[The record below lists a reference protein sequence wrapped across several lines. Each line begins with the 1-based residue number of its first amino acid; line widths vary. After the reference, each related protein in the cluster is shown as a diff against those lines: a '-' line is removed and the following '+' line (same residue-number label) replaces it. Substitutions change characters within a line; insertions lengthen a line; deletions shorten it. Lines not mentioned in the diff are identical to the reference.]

1 MLQTETNTKYPKSLA
16 LSKRIV
22 IVGPAYPLR
31 GGLATYNQLLAT
43 KLKEQGHE
51 VRIVTFSLQYPSILF
66 PGKTQYS
73 TDPKPQNLNIEVG
86 LNSVNPF
93 NWIRLGKKLKKE
105 KPDLVIF
112 RYWMPF
118 MGPSLGTLGRII
130 RKNGHTKVVTIADNI
145 IPHEQRFFDSVFT
158 KYFLKSCDGFVTMSQ
173 SVLEDLKKFD
183 VLQPAAYNPHPM
195 YESFGPVQSKS
206 DAQKKLDLKVGGK
219 YLLFFGFIRKYK
231 GLDILLKAFADKRI
245 QDAGIKLIIAGEYYD
260 SPDEYKQIIAE
271 NNLEDSVIEANDFIP
286 DSEVS
291 TYFSAADMVVQTYK
305 TATQSGVTQIAY
317 YYNKPMLV
325 TDVGG
330 LAELVPH
337 QKVGYVTNIDT
348 KEIADSILDFYQN
361 KREEEFVANIKNERK
376 RFTWDSMIEKLFSV
390 GSISD

>member
-1 MLQTETNTKYPKSLA
+1 
-16 LSKRIV
+16 LSKNII

-31 GGLATYNQLLAT
+31 GGLATYNLLLAN
-43 KLKEQGHE
+43 KLQEQGHS
-51 VRIVTFSLQYPSILF
+51 VRIATFSLQYPNIIF

-73 TDPKPQNLNIEVG
+73 TEPKPDSIEIEVS
-86 LNSVNPF
+86 LNSVNPL
-93 NWIRLGKKLKKE
+93 NWLSLGKKLREE

-130 RKNGHTKVVTIADNI
+130 RKNKHTKVVAIADNI
-145 IPHEQRFFDSVFT
+145 IPHEKRFFDTPFT
-158 KYFLKSCDGFVTMSQ
+158 KYFVNSCDGFVTMSK

-183 VLQPAAYNPHPM
+183 VNKPAGYNPHPM
-195 YESFGPVQSKS
+195 YESFGPQLDKVE
-206 DAQKKLDLKVGGK
+206 ARKKLGLAENGK

-231 GLDILLKAFADKRI
+231 GLDILLRAFADKRI
-245 QDAGIKLIIAGEYYD
+245 QEAGIKLIIAGEYYD
-260 SPDEYKQIIAE
+260 KPEEYQAIIKE
-271 NNLEDSVIEANDFIP
+271 HNLEPAVVQANEFIP

-291 TYFSAADMVVQTYK
+291 VYFSAADMVVQTYK

-317 YYNKPMLV
+317 YYHNPMLV

-337 QKVGYVTNIDT
+337 NKVGYVTSTDT
-348 KEIADSILDFYQN
+348 LEIADAILDFYEN
-361 KREEEFVANIKNERK
+361 KREAEFVENIKTERLC
-376 RFTWDSMIEKLFSV
+376 FTWDSMIAKLFEV
-390 GSISD
+390 GGL

>member
-1 MLQTETNTKYPKSLA
+1 
-16 LSKRIV
+16 LSKNII

-31 GGLATYNQLLAT
+31 GGLATYNLLLAN
-43 KLKEQGHE
+43 KLQEQGHS
-51 VRIVTFSLQYPSILF
+51 VRIVTFSLQYPNIIF

-73 TDPKPQNLNIEVG
+73 TEPKPDSIEIEVS
-86 LNSVNPF
+86 LNSVNPL
-93 NWIRLGKKLKKE
+93 NWLSLGKKLREE

-130 RKNGHTKVVTIADNI
+130 RKNKHTKVVAIADNI
-145 IPHEQRFFDSVFT
+145 IPHERRFFDTPFT
-158 KYFLKSCDGFVTMSQ
+158 KYFVNSCDGFVTMSE

-183 VLQPAAYNPHPM
+183 VNKPAGYNPHPM
-195 YESFGPVQSKS
+195 YESFGRQLDKVE
-206 DAQKKLDLKVGGK
+206 ARKKLGLAEKGK

-231 GLDILLKAFADKRI
+231 GLDILLRAFADKRI
-245 QDAGIKLIIAGEYYD
+245 QEAGIKLIIAGEYYD
-260 SPDEYKQIIAE
+260 KPEEYQAIIKE
-271 NNLEDSVIEANDFIP
+271 HNLESAVVQVNDFIP

-291 TYFSAADMVVQTYK
+291 MYFSAADMVVQTYK

-317 YYNKPMLV
+317 YYHNPMLV

-337 QKVGYVTNIDT
+337 NKVGYVTSTDT
-348 KEIADSILDFYQN
+348 LEIADAILDFYEN
-361 KREEEFVANIKNERK
+361 KREAEFVENIKTERL
-376 RFTWDSMIEKLFSV
+376 RFTWDSMIAKLFEV
-390 GSISD
+390 GGF

>member
-1 MLQTETNTKYPKSLA
+1 M
-16 LSKRIV
+16 SKNII

-31 GGLATYNQLLAT
+31 GGLATYNLLLAN
-43 KLKEQGHE
+43 KLQEQGHS
-51 VRIVTFSLQYPSILF
+51 VRIVTFSLQYPNIIF

-73 TDPKPQNLNIEVG
+73 TEPKPDSIEIEVS
-86 LNSVNPF
+86 LNSVNPL
-93 NWIRLGKKLKKE
+93 NWLSLGKKLREE

-130 RKNGHTKVVTIADNI
+130 RKNKHTKVVAIADNI
-145 IPHEQRFFDSVFT
+145 IPHEKRFFDTPFT
-158 KYFLKSCDGFVTMSQ
+158 KYFVNSCDGFVTMSK

-183 VLQPAAYNPHPM
+183 VNKPAGYNPHPM
-195 YESFGPVQSKS
+195 YESFGPQLDKVE
-206 DAQKKLDLKVGGK
+206 ARKKLGLAENGK

-231 GLDILLKAFADKRI
+231 GLDILLRAFADKRI
-245 QDAGIKLIIAGEYYD
+245 QEAGIKLIIAGEYYD
-260 SPDEYKQIIAE
+260 KPEEYQAIIKE
-271 NNLEDSVIEANDFIP
+271 HNLEPAVVQANEFIP

-291 TYFSAADMVVQTYK
+291 VYFSAADMVVQTYK

-317 YYNKPMLV
+317 YYHNPMLV

-337 QKVGYVTNIDT
+337 NKVGYVTSTDT
-348 KEIADSILDFYQN
+348 LEIADAILDFYEN
-361 KREEEFVANIKNERK
+361 KREAEFVENIKTERL
-376 RFTWDSMIEKLFSV
+376 RFTWDSMIAKLFEV
-390 GSISD
+390 GGF

>member
-1 MLQTETNTKYPKSLA
+1 M
-16 LSKRIV
+16 SKNII

-31 GGLATYNQLLAT
+31 GGLATFNLLLAN
-43 KLKEQGHE
+43 KLQEQGHS
-51 VRIVTFSLQYPSILF
+51 VRIVTFSLQYPNIIF

-73 TDPKPQNLNIEVG
+73 TEPKSDSIEIEVS
-86 LNSVNPF
+86 LNSVNPL
-93 NWIRLGKKLKKE
+93 NWLSLGKKLREE

-130 RKNGHTKVVTIADNI
+130 RKNKHTKVVAIADNI
-145 IPHEQRFFDSVFT
+145 IPHEKRFFDTPFT
-158 KYFLKSCDGFVTMSQ
+158 KYFVNSCDGFVTMSE

-183 VLQPAAYNPHPM
+183 VNKPAGYNPHPM
-195 YESFGPVQSKS
+195 YESFGPQLDKVE
-206 DAQKKLDLKVGGK
+206 ARKKLGLAEKGK

-231 GLDILLKAFADKRI
+231 GLDILLRAFADKRI
-245 QDAGIKLIIAGEYYD
+245 QEAGIKLIIAGEYYD
-260 SPDEYKQIIAE
+260 KPEEYQAIIKE
-271 NNLEDSVIEANDFIP
+271 HNLESAVVQANEFIP

-317 YYNKPMLV
+317 YYHNPMLV

-330 LAELVPH
+330 LAELVLH
-337 QKVGYVTNIDT
+337 NKVGYVTSTDT
-348 KEIADSILDFYQN
+348 LEIADAILDFYEK
-361 KREEEFVANIKNERK
+361 KREAEFVENIKTERL
-376 RFTWDSMIEKLFSV
+376 RFTWDSMIAKLFEV
-390 GSISD
+390 GGL

>member
-1 MLQTETNTKYPKSLA
+1 M
-16 LSKRIV
+16 SKNII

-31 GGLATYNQLLAT
+31 GGLATYNLLLAN
-43 KLKEQGHE
+43 KLQEQGHS
-51 VRIVTFSLQYPSILF
+51 VRIVTFSLQYPNIIF

-73 TDPKPQNLNIEVG
+73 TEPKPDSIEIEVS
-86 LNSVNPF
+86 LNSVNPL
-93 NWIRLGKKLKKE
+93 NWLSLGKKLREE

-130 RKNGHTKVVTIADNI
+130 RKNKHTKVVAIADNI
-145 IPHEQRFFDSVFT
+145 IPHERRFFDTPFT
-158 KYFLKSCDGFVTMSQ
+158 KYFVNSCDGFVTMSE

-183 VLQPAAYNPHPM
+183 VNKPAGYNPHPM
-195 YESFGPVQSKS
+195 YESFGRQLDKVE
-206 DAQKKLDLKVGGK
+206 ARKKLGLAEKGK

-231 GLDILLKAFADKRI
+231 GLDILLRAFADKRI
-245 QDAGIKLIIAGEYYD
+245 QEAGIKLIIAGEYYD
-260 SPDEYKQIIAE
+260 KPEEYQAIIKE
-271 NNLEDSVIEANDFIP
+271 HNLESAVVQANEFIP

-317 YYNKPMLV
+317 YYHNPMLV

-337 QKVGYVTNIDT
+337 NKVGYVTSTDT
-348 KEIADSILDFYQN
+348 LEIADAILDFYEN
-361 KREEEFVANIKNERK
+361 KREAEFVENIKTERL
-376 RFTWDSMIEKLFSV
+376 RFTWDSMIAKLFEV
-390 GSISD
+390 GGF

>member
-1 MLQTETNTKYPKSLA
+1 MSKS
-16 LSKRIV
+16 IV

-43 KLKEQGHE
+43 KLQEQGHS
-51 VRIVTFSLQYPSILF
+51 VRIVTFSLQYPNILF

-73 TDPKPQNLNIEVG
+73 TDIKPENIEIEVS
-86 LNSVNPF
+86 LNSVNPL
-93 NWIRLGKKLKKE
+93 NWLSLGNTLRKE

-130 RKNGHTKVVTIADNI
+130 RKNKHTKVVTIADNI
-145 IPHEQRFFDSVFT
+145 IPHEKRFFDTPFT
-158 KYFLKSCDGFVTMSQ
+158 KYFVNSCDGFVTMSEL
-173 SVLEDLKKFD
+173 VLEDLKQFD
-183 VLQPAAYNPHPM
+183 STKPVAYNPHPM
-195 YESFGPVQSKS
+195 YESFGPQLDKA
-206 DAQKKLDLKVGGK
+206 DARKKLGLAENGK

-231 GLDILLKAFADKRI
+231 GLDILLRAFADKRI
-245 QDAGIKLIIAGEYYD
+245 QESGIKLIIAGEYYD
-260 SPDEYKQIIAE
+260 KPEEYQAIIEAHG
-271 NNLEDSVIEANDFIP
+271 LEKALVQANDFIP

-317 YYNKPMLV
+317 YYHNPMLV

-337 QKVGYVTNIDT
+337 NKVGYVTSTDID
-348 KEIADSILDFYQN
+348 EIADAILDFYEN
-361 KREEEFVANIKNERK
+361 KREAEFVENIKTERL
-376 RFTWDSMIEKLFSV
+376 RFTWESMIAKLFEV
-390 GSISD
+390 GGL

>member
-1 MLQTETNTKYPKSLA
+1 MS
-16 LSKRIV
+16 
-22 IVGPAYPLR
+22 
-31 GGLATYNQLLAT
+31 TYNQLLAT
-43 KLKEQGHE
+43 KLKEQGHT

-73 TDPKPQNLNIEVG
+73 TDPKPQDIDIEVS

-93 NWIRLGKKLKKE
+93 NWLRLGRKLKKE

-130 RKNGHTKVVTIADNI
+130 RKNNHTKVVAIADNI
-145 IPHEQRFFDSVFT
+145 IPHEQRFFDAPFT
-158 KYFLKSCDGFVTMSQ
+158 KYFVNSCDGFVTMSEA
-173 SVLEDLKKFD
+173 VLSDLRTFTTDK
-183 VLQPAAYNPHPM
+183 PAGYNPHPM
-195 YESFGPVQSKS
+195 YESFGPQLDKVV
-206 DAQKKLDLKVGGK
+206 AREKLGLDKGGK

-231 GLDILLKAFADKRI
+231 GLDVLLQAFADKRI
-245 QDAGIKLIIAGEYYD
+245 QAAGIKLIIAGEYYD
-260 SPDEYKQIIAE
+260 KPDEYQAIIAE
-271 NNLEDSVIEANDFIP
+271 HNLENALVQANDFIP

-291 TYFSAADMVVQTYK
+291 MYFSAADMVVQTYK

-317 YYNKPMLV
+317 YYHNPMLV

-337 QKVGYVTNIDT
+337 NRVGYVTSTDT
-348 KEIADSILDFYQN
+348 EEIADAILDFYAN
-361 KREEEFVANIKNERK
+361 NREPEFVENIKTERQ
-376 RFTWDSMIEKLFSV
+376 RFTWDSMIAKLFEV
-390 GSISD
+390 GGV

>member
-1 MLQTETNTKYPKSLA
+1 MSKS
-16 LSKRIV
+16 II

-43 KLKEQGHE
+43 KLQEQGHS
-51 VRIVTFSLQYPSILF
+51 VRIVTFSLQYPNILF

-73 TDPKPQNLNIEVG
+73 TDIKPENIEIEVS
-86 LNSVNPF
+86 LNSVNPL
-93 NWIRLGKKLKKE
+93 NWLSLGNTLRKE

-130 RKNGHTKVVTIADNI
+130 RKNKHTKVVTIADNI
-145 IPHEQRFFDSVFT
+145 IPHEKRFFDTPFT
-158 KYFLKSCDGFVTMSQ
+158 KYFVNSCDGFVTMSEL
-173 SVLEDLKKFD
+173 VLEDLKQFD
-183 VLQPAAYNPHPM
+183 STKPVAYNPHPM
-195 YESFGPVQSKS
+195 YESFGPQLDKA
-206 DAQKKLDLKVGGK
+206 DARKKLGLAENGK

-231 GLDILLKAFADKRI
+231 GLDILLRAFADKRI
-245 QDAGIKLIIAGEYYD
+245 QEAGIKLIIAGEYYD
-260 SPDEYKQIIAE
+260 KPDEYQAIIEAHG
-271 NNLEDSVIEANDFIP
+271 LEKALVQANDFIP

-317 YYNKPMLV
+317 YYHNPMLV

-337 QKVGYVTNIDT
+337 NKVGYVTSTDID
-348 KEIADSILDFYQN
+348 EIADAILDFYEN
-361 KREEEFVANIKNERK
+361 KREAEFVENIKTERL
-376 RFTWDSMIEKLFSV
+376 RFTWESMIAKLFEV
-390 GSISD
+390 GGL

>member
-1 MLQTETNTKYPKSLA
+1 M
-16 LSKRIV
+16 SKNII

-31 GGLATYNQLLAT
+31 GGLATYNLLLAN
-43 KLKEQGHE
+43 KLQEQGHS
-51 VRIVTFSLQYPSILF
+51 VRIVTFSLQYPNIIF

-73 TDPKPQNLNIEVG
+73 TEPKPDSIEIEVS
-86 LNSVNPF
+86 LNSVNPL
-93 NWIRLGKKLKKE
+93 NWLSLGKKLREE

-130 RKNGHTKVVTIADNI
+130 RKNKHTKVVAIADNI
-145 IPHEQRFFDSVFT
+145 IPHERRFFDTPFT
-158 KYFLKSCDGFVTMSQ
+158 KYFVNSCDGFVTMSE

-183 VLQPAAYNPHPM
+183 VNKPAGYNPHPM
-195 YESFGPVQSKS
+195 YESFGRQLDKVE
-206 DAQKKLDLKVGGK
+206 ARKKLGLAEKGK

-231 GLDILLKAFADKRI
+231 GLDILLRAFADKRI
-245 QDAGIKLIIAGEYYD
+245 QEAGIKLIIAGEYYD
-260 SPDEYKQIIAE
+260 KPEEYQAIIKE
-271 NNLEDSVIEANDFIP
+271 HNLESAVVQANEFIP

-317 YYNKPMLV
+317 YYHNPMLV

-337 QKVGYVTNIDT
+337 NKVGYVTSTDL
-348 KEIADSILDFYQN
+348 KVIADAILDFYEN
-361 KREEEFVANIKNERK
+361 KREAEFVENIKTERL
-376 RFTWDSMIEKLFSV
+376 RFTWDSMIAKLFEV
-390 GSISD
+390 GGF

>member
-1 MLQTETNTKYPKSLA
+1 MKN
-16 LSKRIV
+16 IV

-31 GGLATYNQLLAT
+31 GGLATYNQLLAI
-43 KLKEQGHE
+43 KLKEQGHN

-73 TDPKPQNLNIEVG
+73 TDPKSDDIDIEVS
-86 LNSVNPF
+86 LNSINPF
-93 NWIRLGKKLKKE
+93 NWLALGNRLKKE

-118 MGPSLGTLGRII
+118 MGPALGTLGRII
-130 RKNGHTKVVTIADNI
+130 RKNKHTKVVAITDNI
-145 IPHEQRFFDSVFT
+145 IPHEQRFFDAPFT
-158 KYFLKSCDGFVTMSQ
+158 SYFVNSCDGFVTMS
-173 SVLEDLKKFD
+173 EA
-183 VLQPAAYNPHPM
+183 VLQDLRTFTDKPAGYNPHPM
-195 YESFGPVQSKS
+195 YESFGTQLAKEEARQKLGLSK
-206 DAQKKLDLKVGGK
+206 DGK

-245 QDAGIKLIIAGEYYD
+245 QDEGVKLIIAGEYYD
-260 SPDEYKQIIAE
+260 KPDEYQAIIKE
-271 NNLEDSVIEANDFIP
+271 YNLENALVQANDFIP

-317 YYNKPMLV
+317 YYHNPMLV

-337 QKVGYVTNIDT
+337 NKVGYVTSTDI
-348 KEIADSILDFYQN
+348 KEIADAILDFYKN
-361 KREEEFVANIKNERK
+361 KREAEFVENIKTERQ
-376 RFTWDSMIEKLFSV
+376 RFTWDSMIAKLFEV
-390 GSISD
+390 GGV

>member
-1 MLQTETNTKYPKSLA
+1 MSKS
-16 LSKRIV
+16 II

-43 KLKEQGHE
+43 KLQEQGHS
-51 VRIVTFSLQYPSILF
+51 VRIVTFSLQYPNILF

-73 TDPKPQNLNIEVG
+73 TDPKPENIEIEVS
-86 LNSVNPF
+86 LNSVNPL
-93 NWIRLGKKLKKE
+93 NWLSLGKKLRKE

-130 RKNGHTKVVTIADNI
+130 RKNKHTKVVTIADNI
-145 IPHEQRFFDSVFT
+145 IPHEKRFFDTPFT
-158 KYFLKSCDGFVTMSQ
+158 KYFVNSCDGFVTMSE
-173 SVLEDLKKFD
+173 SVLEDLKQFD
-183 VLQPAAYNPHPM
+183 STKPVAYNPHPM
-195 YESFGPVQSKS
+195 YESFGPHLDKA
-206 DAQKKLDLKVGGK
+206 DARKKLGLAENGK

-231 GLDILLKAFADKRI
+231 GLDILLRAFADERI
-245 QDAGIKLIIAGEYYD
+245 QEAGIKLIIAGEYYD
-260 SPDEYKQIIAE
+260 KPEEYQAIIE
-271 NNLEDSVIEANDFIP
+271 EHGLEKALVQANDFIP

-317 YYNKPMLV
+317 YYHNPMLV

-337 QKVGYVTNIDT
+337 NKVGYVTSTDI
-348 KEIADSILDFYQN
+348 KEIADAILDFYEN
-361 KREEEFVANIKNERK
+361 KREAEFVENIKTERL
-376 RFTWDSMIEKLFSV
+376 RFTWESMIAKLFEV
-390 GSISD
+390 GGL

>member
-1 MLQTETNTKYPKSLA
+1 MSKS
-16 LSKRIV
+16 II

-43 KLKEQGHE
+43 KLQEQGHS
-51 VRIVTFSLQYPSILF
+51 VRIVTFSLQYPNIFF

-73 TDPKPQNLNIEVG
+73 TDPKPENIEIEVS
-86 LNSVNPF
+86 LNSVNPL
-93 NWIRLGKKLKKE
+93 NWLSLGKKLLKE

-130 RKNGHTKVVTIADNI
+130 RKNKHTKVVTIADNI
-145 IPHEQRFFDSVFT
+145 IPHEKRFFDTPFT
-158 KYFLKSCDGFVTMSQ
+158 KYFVNSCDGFVTMSEL
-173 SVLEDLKKFD
+173 VLEDLKQFD
-183 VLQPAAYNPHPM
+183 STKPVAYNPHPM
-195 YESFGPVQSKS
+195 YESFGPHLDKA
-206 DAQKKLDLKVGGK
+206 DARKKLGLAENGK

-231 GLDILLKAFADKRI
+231 GLDILLRAFADERI
-245 QDAGIKLIIAGEYYD
+245 QEAGIKLIIAGEYYD
-260 SPDEYKQIIAE
+260 KPEEYQAIIE
-271 NNLEDSVIEANDFIP
+271 EHGLEKALVQANDFIP

-317 YYNKPMLV
+317 YYHNPMLV

-337 QKVGYVTNIDT
+337 NKVGYVTSTDI
-348 KEIADSILDFYQN
+348 KEIADAILDFYEN
-361 KREEEFVANIKNERK
+361 KREAEFVENIKTERL
-376 RFTWDSMIEKLFSV
+376 RFTWESMIAKLFEV
-390 GSISD
+390 GGL

>member
-1 MLQTETNTKYPKSLA
+1 MSKS
-16 LSKRIV
+16 II

-43 KLKEQGHE
+43 KLQEQGHS
-51 VRIVTFSLQYPSILF
+51 VRIVTFSLQYPNILF

-73 TDPKPQNLNIEVG
+73 TDPKPENIEIEVS
-86 LNSVNPF
+86 LNSVNPL
-93 NWIRLGKKLKKE
+93 NWLSLGKKLLKE

-130 RKNGHTKVVTIADNI
+130 RKNNHTKVVTIADNI
-145 IPHEQRFFDSVFT
+145 IPHEKRFFDTPFT
-158 KYFLKSCDGFVTMSQ
+158 KYFVNSCDGFVTMSEL
-173 SVLEDLKKFD
+173 VLEDLKQFD
-183 VLQPAAYNPHPM
+183 STKPVAYNPHPM
-195 YESFGPVQSKS
+195 YESFGPHLDKA
-206 DAQKKLDLKVGGK
+206 DARKKLGLAENGK

-231 GLDILLKAFADKRI
+231 GLDILLRAFADKRI
-245 QDAGIKLIIAGEYYD
+245 QEAGIKLIIAGEYYD
-260 SPDEYKQIIAE
+260 KPDEYQAIIEAHG
-271 NNLEDSVIEANDFIP
+271 LEKALVQANDFIP

-317 YYNKPMLV
+317 YYHNPMLV

-330 LAELVPH
+330 LAELVTH
-337 QKVGYVTNIDT
+337 NKVGYVTSTDID
-348 KEIADSILDFYQN
+348 EIADAILDFYEN
-361 KREEEFVANIKNERK
+361 KREAEFVENIKTERL
-376 RFTWDSMIEKLFSV
+376 RFTWESMIAKLFEV
-390 GSISD
+390 GGL

>member
-1 MLQTETNTKYPKSLA
+1 MSKS
-16 LSKRIV
+16 II

-43 KLKEQGHE
+43 KLQEQGHS
-51 VRIVTFSLQYPSILF
+51 VRIVTFSLQYPNILF

-73 TDPKPQNLNIEVG
+73 TDIKPENIEIEVS
-86 LNSVNPF
+86 LNSVNPL
-93 NWIRLGKKLKKE
+93 NWLSLGNTLRKE

-130 RKNGHTKVVTIADNI
+130 RKNKHTKVVTIADNI
-145 IPHEQRFFDSVFT
+145 IPHEKRFFDTPFT
-158 KYFLKSCDGFVTMSQ
+158 KYFVNSCDGFVTMSE
-173 SVLEDLKKFD
+173 SVLEDLKQFD
-183 VLQPAAYNPHPM
+183 STKPVAYNPHPM
-195 YESFGPVQSKS
+195 YESFGPQLDKA
-206 DAQKKLDLKVGGK
+206 DARKKLGLAENGK

-231 GLDILLKAFADKRI
+231 GLDILLRAFADKRI
-245 QDAGIKLIIAGEYYD
+245 QEAGIKLIIAGEYYD
-260 SPDEYKQIIAE
+260 KPDEYQAIIEAHG
-271 NNLEDSVIEANDFIP
+271 LEKALVQANDFIP

-317 YYNKPMLV
+317 YYHNPMLV

-337 QKVGYVTNIDT
+337 NKVGYVTSTDID
-348 KEIADSILDFYQN
+348 EIADAILDFYEN
-361 KREEEFVANIKNERK
+361 KREAEFVENIKTERL
-376 RFTWDSMIEKLFSV
+376 RFTWESMIAKLFEV
-390 GSISD
+390 GGL